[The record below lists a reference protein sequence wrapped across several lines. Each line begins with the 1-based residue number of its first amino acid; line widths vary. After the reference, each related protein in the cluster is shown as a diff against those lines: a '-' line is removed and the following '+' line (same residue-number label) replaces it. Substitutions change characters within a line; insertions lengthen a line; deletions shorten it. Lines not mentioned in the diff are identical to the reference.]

1 MLKLLAAAFE
11 DGWAFVKRNGE
22 ILLVRPPYYSWN
34 LSVVSESTLEKAIH
48 AHGFAITSES
58 FNDWGTLTAFLQQR
72 LVETRKAQGQAMPSS
87 DAIRTLVQYASENV
101 LQSYLDRIQ
110 TELIPNRE
118 WKAALDLLTTLLRL
132 DKIKKNSELFG
143 RTVNLLE
150 QCQWAV
156 TQATTQKQQLVNEP
170 DDLKR
175 QFPYAVGRYGVM
187 SIINYSNT
195 ISQRRQ
201 LLALGR

>member
-1 MLKLLAAAFE
+1 
-11 DGWAFVKRNGE
+11 
-22 ILLVRPPYYSWN
+22 
-34 LSVVSESTLEKAIH
+34 VSESTLEKAIQ

-58 FNDWGTLTAFLQQR
+58 FNDWGALIAFLQQR
-72 LVETRKAQGQAMPSS
+72 LVETRKAQGQTMPSS
-87 DAIRTLVQYASENV
+87 DAIRTLVQYAPENV

-132 DKIKKNSELFG
+132 DKIKKSPELFG

-150 QCQWAV
+150 QCQWAI

-175 QFPYAVGRYGVM
+175 QFPCAVGRYGVM
-187 SIINYSNT
+187 PIINYSNA
-195 ISQRRQ
+195 ISQRRH